1 MWDNYYFMDIEIGYQ
16 EALDYLYSFIDY
28 SLTRSFRYSPEKFNL
43 HRMGILLER
52 LGNPH
57 QAYPVIHVAGTKG
70 KGSVSAMCA
79 SALKA
84 AGYRTGLYTSP
95 HLEDYCER
103 IQINGQPISHA
114 EMVQLVEEIKP
125 HVAAVPELTTF
136 EITTAI
142 GFLYFARMGVNAA
155 VIEVGLGGR
164 LDSTNVVDPV
174 VSVITSISYDHV
186 AVLGSTLTAIAGEKG
201 GIIKPDKPVI
211 LAPQND
217 EARKVFQSLAA
228 EKKSMLVQI
237 GEDYHLAPL
246 SHSLDGQS
254 IWVWPASEQGLVD
267 RLLESG
273 EPQHAWEPLKLDL
286 PLLGYHQAENAA
298 TAYAALMVASQSGL
312 PITNE
317 AIQQGF
323 SRVVWPARF
332 EVLRK
337 EPPLI
342 LDSAHNRDSALKL
355 RLALDDY
362 LPNRS
367 LVLLFGASEDKDIEG
382 MFAEL
387 LPRVQ
392 KVVAT
397 QSIHPRAVDPAYL
410 VELAHKLGCPARAV
424 VPVEKALDAALDLA
438 GLEAGLVVAGS
449 LFISAAVRSVWPAI
463 DQARSKAIPYGLKGL
478 DNER

>member
-1 MWDNYYFMDIEIGYQ
+1 MDIEIGYQ

-43 HRMGILLER
+43 ARMSILLER

-57 QAYPVIHVAGTKG
+57 RAFPVIHVAGTKG
-70 KGSVSAMCA
+70 KGSVSAFCA
-79 SALKA
+79 SAMRA
-84 AGYRTGLYTSP
+84 AGYQTGLYTSP

-103 IQINGQPISHA
+103 IQVNGQPISHA

-125 HVAAVPELTTF
+125 HVAAVPEVTTF
-136 EITTAI
+136 EITTAL
-142 GFLYFARMGVNAA
+142 GFLYFARKGVNAA

-186 AVLGSTLTAIAGEKG
+186 AVLGNTLTAIAGEKG
-201 GIIKPDKPVI
+201 GIIKPGRPVI
-211 LAPQND
+211 LAPQKN
-217 EARKVFQSLAA
+217 EARKVIQSLAD
-228 EKKSMLVQI
+228 ERKSRLVQI
-237 GEDYHLAPL
+237 GEDYHFAPL

-254 IWVWPASEQGLVD
+254 IWIWPDSEQTLVD
-267 RLLESG
+267 RLLDTG
-273 EPQHAWEPLKLDL
+273 VQPDGWEPLKLEL

-298 TAYAALMVASQSGL
+298 TAYAALSVANQEGL
-312 PITNE
+312 TIGDE
-317 AIQQGF
+317 AIKRGF
-323 SRVVWPARF
+323 SQVVWPARF
-332 EVLRK
+332 EVLCK
-337 EPPLI
+337 NPPLI

-362 LPNRS
+362 FPS
-367 LVLLFGASEDKDIEG
+367 QPLVLLFGASEDKDIEG

-397 QSIHPRAVDPAYL
+397 QSIHPRAVDPDYL
-410 VELAHKLGCPARAV
+410 VQLAHKLGCPAQSIM
-424 VPVEKALDAALDLA
+424 PVEKALDVALDLA
-438 GLEAGLVVAGS
+438 GQEAGLVVAGS
-449 LFISAAVRSVWPAI
+449 LFISAAVRSIWPAVK
-463 DQARSKAIPYGLKGL
+463 QARLKGIHYGLKGIE
-478 DNER
+478 NEG